1 MSERLKLTLLRVT
14 EGQATFPETHTYI
27 TRERHIIGRKGFIY
41 VFYIVGTVK
50 MKRLYICTEIPLHL
64 NMQKLQMFVIIS
76 IIIILGV
83 G

>member
-1 MSERLKLTLLRVT
+1 
-14 EGQATFPETHTYI
+14 
-27 TRERHIIGRKGFIY
+27 
-41 VFYIVGTVK
+41 